1 MERKQACS
9 RVTTFPLCLCRA
21 AAHPGFPESPAS
33 GTVDP
38 GLGTSNRARPLPTS
52 AAKIHNIQKNHDIEV
67 WLEEFMKHLDL
78 PLARRSLIK
87 GAGLGLGAGMVGAL
101 AGATAAPQAA
111 AAATPEGGEIWSSEY
126 WTKKGDIPLWMF
138 RKRVGAPK
146 AGEPSR
152 PVLFFVHGSSV
163 TSRSFDLN
171 VPGHGEYSV
180 MNEFA
185 RYGFDCW
192 TMDHE
197 NYGKSGR
204 TSGNSDIASGVEDLK
219 AAVEVV
225 ARETGRQKYH
235 FLGES
240 SGALRAGAYAMVAPE
255 RADRLVLAAFTY
267 KGEGSPTLTK
277 RAEQV
282 DYYRTHNMRKRDREM
297 IRSIATRDKPGTSD
311 AAAVEALADAEMPF
325 GDQIP
330 TGTYLDMTANLPV
343 VHPQKVQSPVLLV
356 RGEFDGIATVADL
369 EEFFNLL
376 PNGDRQFII
385 LPGTAHS
392 VALATN
398 RQLFWHVTRAFLT
411 MPTPIAT

>member
-1 MERKQACS
+1 
-9 RVTTFPLCLCRA
+9 VTQFNQPLGRRA
-21 AAHPGFPESPAS
+21 
-33 GTVDP
+33 
-38 GLGTSNRARPLPTS
+38 
-52 AAKIHNIQKNHDIEV
+52 
-67 WLEEFMKHLDL
+67 
-78 PLARRSLIK
+78 LIK
-87 GAGLGLGAGMVGAL
+87 GAGLGLVAGGISAAL
-101 AGATAAPQAA
+101 PAQNAV
-111 AAATPEGGEIWSSEY
+111 AATEGGEIWSGEY
-126 WTKKGDIPLWMF
+126 WAKKGDVPLWMF
-138 RKRVGAPK
+138 RKRIGAPK

-163 TSRSFDLN
+163 TSRVFDLN
-171 VPGHGEYSV
+171 VPGKGEYSI

-204 TSGNSDIASGVEDLK
+204 TSGNSDIKSGVEDLK

-225 ARETGRQKYH
+225 ARETGQRKYH

-240 SGALRAGAYAMVAPE
+240 SGALRAGAYAMVAPD

-267 KGEGSPTLTK
+267 KGEGSPTLQK

-282 DYYRTHNMRKRDREM
+282 DYYRTHNMRKRDRDM

-311 AAAVEALADAEMPF
+311 QAAVEVLADVEMQF

-330 TGTYLDMTANLPV
+330 TGTYLDMVANLPV
-343 VHPQKVQSPVLLV
+343 VDPRKVMSPVLLV
-356 RGEFDGIATVADL
+356 RGEYDGIATVADL
-369 EEFFNLL
+369 EEFYNQL
-376 PNGDRQFII
+376 PNGDRQFIT

-398 RQLFWHVTRAFLT
+398 RRLFWHVTKAFLT

>member
-1 MERKQACS
+1 
-9 RVTTFPLCLCRA
+9 LN
-21 AAHPGFPESPAS
+21 AS
-33 GTVDP
+33 IG
-38 GLGTSNRARPLPTS
+38 SKNRADREKTMT
-52 AAKIHNIQKNHDIEV
+52 N
-67 WLEEFMKHLDL
+67 LDR
-78 PLARRSLIK
+78 PLARRAVIK
-87 GAGLGLGAGMVGAL
+87 GAGLGLL
-101 AGATAAPQAA
+101 AGGLANTLSTQSAVAATA
-111 AAATPEGGEIWSSEY
+111 EGDEIWSSEY
-126 WTKKGDIPLWMF
+126 WARKGDIPLWMY
-138 RKRVGAPK
+138 RKRLGAPK
-146 AGEPSR
+146 AGESSR

-163 TSRSFDLN
+163 SSRVFDLN

-219 AAVEVV
+219 AGVEIV
-225 ARETGRQKYH
+225 ARETGRQKFH

-240 SGALRAGAYAMVAPE
+240 SGALRAGAYAMVAPD
-255 RADRLVLAAFTY
+255 RADRLVFAAFTY

-277 RAEQV
+277 RAEQLA
-282 DYYRTHNMRKRDREM
+282 YYRSHNLRKRDRDM

-311 AAAVEALADAEMPF
+311 PAAVEALADAELQF

-343 VHPQKVQSPVLLV
+343 VHPEKVLSPVLLV
-356 RGEFDGIATVADL
+356 RGEYDGIASVPDL
-369 EEFFNLL
+369 EEFYNLL

-392 VALATN
+392 VTLATN
-398 RQLFWHVTRAFLT
+398 RQLFWHVVRAFVT

>member
-1 MERKQACS
+1 MKVYDQLLVR
-9 RVTTFPLCLCRA
+9 R
-21 AAHPGFPESPAS
+21 
-33 GTVDP
+33 TV
-38 GLGTSNRARPLPTS
+38 
-52 AAKIHNIQKNHDIEV
+52 
-67 WLEEFMKHLDL
+67 
-78 PLARRSLIK
+78 IK
-87 GAGLGLGAGMVGAL
+87 GAGLGLVAGGL
-101 AGATAAPQAA
+101 ASTLPIPSPAA
-111 AAATPEGGEIWSSEY
+111 AADAEGAIWSSEY
-126 WTKKGDIPLWMF
+126 WAKKGDIPLWMY

-163 TSRSFDLN
+163 TSRAFDLT

-225 ARETGRQKYH
+225 TKETGRQKFH

-255 RADRLVLAAFTY
+255 RIDRLVFAAFTY

-277 RAEQV
+277 RAEQLA
-282 DYYRTHNMRKRDREM
+282 YYRSHNMRKRDRDM

-311 AAAVEALADAEMPF
+311 VAAVEALADAEMPF
-325 GDQIP
+325 GDQVP

-343 VHPQKVQSPVLLV
+343 VKPEKVLAPVLLV
-356 RGEFDGIATVADL
+356 RGEYDGIATVADL

-376 PNGDRQFII
+376 PNGDRQFVI

-392 VALATN
+392 VVIATN

>member
-1 MERKQACS
+1 MTNFDR
-9 RVTTFPLCLCRA
+9 
-21 AAHPGFPESPAS
+21 
-33 GTVDP
+33 
-38 GLGTSNRARPLPTS
+38 
-52 AAKIHNIQKNHDIEV
+52 
-67 WLEEFMKHLDL
+67 
-78 PLARRSLIK
+78 PLARRAVIK
-87 GAGLGLGAGMVGAL
+87 GAGLGFVAGGLADAL
-101 AGATAAPQAA
+101 PTQSAVAATA
-111 AAATPEGGEIWSSEY
+111 EGDDIWSSEY
-126 WTKKGDIPLWMF
+126 WAKKGDIPLWMY
-138 RKRVGAPK
+138 RKRLGAPK

-163 TSRSFDLN
+163 SSRAFDLN

-219 AAVEVV
+219 TAVEVV
-225 ARETGRQKYH
+225 ARETGRQKFH
-235 FLGES
+235 LLGES
-240 SGALRAGAYAMVAPE
+240 SGALRAGAYAMVAPD
-255 RADRLVLAAFTY
+255 RVDRLVFAAFTY

-277 RAEQV
+277 RAEQLA
-282 DYYRTHNMRKRDREM
+282 YYRSHNLRKRDRDM

-311 AAAVEALADAEMPF
+311 PAAVEALADAELQF
-325 GDQIP
+325 GDQVP

-343 VHPQKVQSPVLLV
+343 VRPEKVLSPVLLV
-356 RGEFDGIATVADL
+356 RGEYDGIATAADL
-369 EEFFNLL
+369 EEFYNLL

-392 VALATN
+392 VVLATN

>member
-1 MERKQACS
+1 VKELNQSLGR
-9 RVTTFPLCLCRA
+9 RA
-21 AAHPGFPESPAS
+21 
-33 GTVDP
+33 V
-38 GLGTSNRARPLPTS
+38 
-52 AAKIHNIQKNHDIEV
+52 
-67 WLEEFMKHLDL
+67 
-78 PLARRSLIK
+78 IK
-87 GAGLGLGAGMVGAL
+87 GAGLGLVAGGISAAL
-101 AGATAAPQAA
+101 PAQSAGA
-111 AAATPEGGEIWSSEY
+111 ATEGGEIWSSEY
-126 WTKKGDIPLWMF
+126 WTKKGDVPLWMF
-138 RKRVGAPK
+138 RKRIGAPK

-163 TSRSFDLN
+163 TSRVFDLN

-204 TSGNSDIASGVEDLK
+204 TSGNSDIKSGVEDLK

-240 SGALRAGAYAMVAPE
+240 SGALRAGAYAAVAPE

-297 IRSIATRDKPGTSD
+297 IRSIATRDKPGTSEQ
-311 AAAVEALADAEMPF
+311 AAVDVLADVEMQF

-330 TGTYLDMTANLPV
+330 TGTYLDMVANLPV
-343 VHPQKVQSPVLLV
+343 VDPLKVLSPVLLV
-356 RGEFDGIATVADL
+356 RGEYDGIATVADL
-369 EEFFNLL
+369 EEFYNLL
-376 PNGDRQFII
+376 PSGDRQFII

-398 RQLFWHVTRAFLT
+398 RQLFWHVTRSFLT
-411 MPTPIAT
+411 MPTPVAT

>member
-1 MERKQACS
+1 VKELNQSLGR
-9 RVTTFPLCLCRA
+9 RA
-21 AAHPGFPESPAS
+21 
-33 GTVDP
+33 V
-38 GLGTSNRARPLPTS
+38 
-52 AAKIHNIQKNHDIEV
+52 
-67 WLEEFMKHLDL
+67 
-78 PLARRSLIK
+78 IK
-87 GAGLGLGAGMVGAL
+87 GAGLGLVAGGISAAL
-101 AGATAAPQAA
+101 PAENAR
-111 AAATPEGGEIWSSEY
+111 AATEGGEIWSSEY
-126 WTKKGDIPLWMF
+126 WTKKGDVPLWMF
-138 RKRVGAPK
+138 RKRIGAPK

-163 TSRSFDLN
+163 TSRVFDLN

-204 TSGNSDIASGVEDLK
+204 TSGNSDIKSGVEDLK

-240 SGALRAGAYAMVAPE
+240 SGALRAGAYAAVAPE

-282 DYYRTHNMRKRDREM
+282 DYYRTHNMRKRDRDM
-297 IRSIATRDKPGTSD
+297 IRSIATRDKPGTSEQ
-311 AAAVEALADAEMPF
+311 AAVDVLADVEMQF

-330 TGTYLDMTANLPV
+330 TGTYLDMVANLPV
-343 VHPQKVQSPVLLV
+343 VDPRKVLSPVLLV
-356 RGEFDGIATVADL
+356 RGEYDGIATVADL
-369 EEFFNLL
+369 EEFYNLL
-376 PNGDRQFII
+376 PSGDRQFII

-398 RQLFWHVTRAFLT
+398 RQLFWHVTRSFLT
-411 MPTPIAT
+411 MPTPVAT

>member
-1 MERKQACS
+1 MKELNQSLGR
-9 RVTTFPLCLCRA
+9 RA
-21 AAHPGFPESPAS
+21 
-33 GTVDP
+33 V
-38 GLGTSNRARPLPTS
+38 
-52 AAKIHNIQKNHDIEV
+52 
-67 WLEEFMKHLDL
+67 
-78 PLARRSLIK
+78 IK
-87 GAGLGLGAGMVGAL
+87 GAGLGLVAGGISAVLPGQRAE
-101 AGATAAPQAA
+101 
-111 AAATPEGGEIWSSEY
+111 AATEGGEIWSSEY
-126 WTKKGDIPLWMF
+126 WTKKGDVPLWMF

-163 TSRSFDLN
+163 TSRVFDLN

-204 TSGNSDIASGVEDLK
+204 TSGNSDIKSGVEDLK

-240 SGALRAGAYAMVAPE
+240 SGALRAGAYAMAAPE

-297 IRSIATRDKPGTSD
+297 IRSIATRDKPGTSEQ
-311 AAAVEALADAEMPF
+311 AAVDVLADVEMQF

-330 TGTYLDMTANLPV
+330 TGTYLDMVANLPV
-343 VHPQKVQSPVLLV
+343 VDPRKVLSPVLLV
-356 RGEFDGIATVADL
+356 RGEYDGIATVADL
-369 EEFFNLL
+369 EEFYNLL
-376 PNGDRQFII
+376 PTGDRQFVI

-392 VALATN
+392 VALAIN
-398 RQLFWHVTRAFLT
+398 RQLFWHVTRSFLT

>member
-1 MERKQACS
+1 MA
-9 RVTTFPLCLCRA
+9 
-21 AAHPGFPESPAS
+21 
-33 GTVDP
+33 
-38 GLGTSNRARPLPTS
+38 N
-52 AAKIHNIQKNHDIEV
+52 
-67 WLEEFMKHLDL
+67 LDRS
-78 PLARRSLIK
+78 LARRAVIK
-87 GAGLGLGAGMVGAL
+87 GAGIGLVAGGL
-101 AGATAAPQAA
+101 ARATATPAA
-111 AAATPEGGEIWSSEY
+111 AAATPEGDEIWSGEY
-126 WTKKGDIPLWMF
+126 WAKKGDIPLWMY
-138 RKRVGAPK
+138 RKRLGAPR

-163 TSRSFDLN
+163 SSRVFDLN
-171 VPGHGEYSV
+171 VPGHGDYSV

-185 RYGFDCW
+185 RQGFDCW

-204 TSGNSDIASGVEDLK
+204 TSGNADIASGVEDLK
-219 AAVEVV
+219 AAVEIV

-255 RADRLVLAAFTY
+255 RADRLVFAAFTY

-277 RAEQV
+277 RAEQL
-282 DYYRTHNMRKRDREM
+282 DYFRSHNMRKRDRDM

-311 AAAVEALADAEMPF
+311 TAAVEALADVEMQF
-325 GDQIP
+325 GDQVP

-343 VHPQKVQSPVLLV
+343 VHPQKVLSPVLLV
-356 RGEFDGIATVADL
+356 RGEYDGIATVADL
-369 EEFFNLL
+369 EEFLNLL
-376 PNGDRQFII
+376 PNGDRQFVI